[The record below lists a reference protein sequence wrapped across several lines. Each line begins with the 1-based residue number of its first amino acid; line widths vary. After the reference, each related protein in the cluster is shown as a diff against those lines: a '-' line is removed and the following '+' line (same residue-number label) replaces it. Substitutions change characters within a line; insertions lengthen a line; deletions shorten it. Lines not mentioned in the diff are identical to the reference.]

1 MKSGVKFATDY
12 TAFDGWKHRRR
23 YNASSGSQYERLFMS
38 KAPQDNSVEQRR
50 RLLKGALGA
59 STVVTLGY
67 GGTAAAASMSCVEK
81 VRDMTSG
88 PPAGTSQFTMIEPA
102 RSTNGSNWGWVKVQ
116 VWSYAL
122 KTGPAFDAFTVGNNV
137 YKTTAPGTAV
147 LNATPEKNQKDYPK
161 DAWVLAY
168 FTDDGAL
175 VGTYPTY
182 QFAEAGATPAAG
194 SCLASVNP
202 GAVGNFTFGG

>member
-1 MKSGVKFATDY
+1 
-12 TAFDGWKHRRR
+12 
-23 YNASSGSQYERLFMS
+23 MS

-67 GGTAAAASMSCVEK
+67 GGTAAAASMSCVAK
-81 VRDMTSG
+81 VRDLTSG
-88 PPAGTSQFTMIEPA
+88 GPPGSTQFTMVKPQHTPA
-102 RSTNGSNWGWVKVQ
+102 GSNWGWEKIAVR
-116 VWSYAL
+116 SYE
-122 KTGPAFDAFTVGNNV
+122 TTTETAFEAFEVDGNI
-137 YKTTAPGTAV
+137 YKTSAPADPV
-147 LNATPEKNQKDYPK
+147 LGATLAADQTGYPK

-168 FTDDGAL
+168 FTDGGDR

-182 QFAEAGATPAAG
+182 VVAEFGATPATG